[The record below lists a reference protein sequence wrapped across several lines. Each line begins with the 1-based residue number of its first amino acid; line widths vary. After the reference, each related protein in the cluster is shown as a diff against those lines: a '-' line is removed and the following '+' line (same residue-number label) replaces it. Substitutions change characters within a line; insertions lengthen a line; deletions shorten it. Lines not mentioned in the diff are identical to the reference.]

1 MDRGFLSIRR
11 ICSTV
16 TVVGDV
22 NDRALGFSSFING
35 TVPYYFGY
43 QQPEALK
50 PTLTPN
56 TPPKLEFMK
65 RIGRSIKDLY
75 FTDDVIQKYIDNG
88 MKYEFSKLLFTKS
101 TSIDFSRKDKGER
114 YWLDVDVIDM
124 TGLDTNI
131 KGQRHSG
138 FSYNGML
145 LKDLQELFST
155 GKRAMKRSSL
165 LFREGNNFT
174 FAFAPSF
181 VVQ

>member
-88 MKYEFSKLLFTKS
+88 MKDEFSKLLFTKS

-131 KGQRHSG
+131 KGQRPV
-138 FSYNGML
+138 SYTHL
-145 LKDLQELFST
+145 TLPTK
-155 GKRAMKRSSL
+155 A
-165 LFREGNNFT
+165 
-174 FAFAPSF
+174 
-181 VVQ
+181 